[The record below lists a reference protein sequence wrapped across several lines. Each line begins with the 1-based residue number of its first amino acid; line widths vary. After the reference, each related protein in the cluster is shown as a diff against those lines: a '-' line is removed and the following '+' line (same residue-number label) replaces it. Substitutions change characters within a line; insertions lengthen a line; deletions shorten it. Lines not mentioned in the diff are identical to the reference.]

1 MVKGVF
7 RVDDFIKNTN
17 PAQKEFEDI
26 KKIAVRKFNSN
37 FQKNSNF
44 KNEAS
49 KTSNQVSSFEKK
61 PSLEN
66 IEEVKVERKI
76 SQIEIKVNDEKALL
90 PLRTVLLQKISENND
105 DAKIILIANRD
116 NQEVKIALASNF
128 KIAEIDIFRLKNL
141 HKDLIIK
148 SII

>member
-1 MVKGVF
+1 MANCFGTKF
-7 RVDDFIKNTN
+7 RI
-17 PAQKEFEDI
+17 
-26 KKIAVRKFNSN
+26 RYLSLLLL
-37 FQKNSNF
+37 FQALF
-44 KNEAS
+44 
-49 KTSNQVSSFEKK
+49 VSSFEKK

>member
-1 MVKGVF
+1 M
-7 RVDDFIKNTN
+7 
-17 PAQKEFEDI
+17 
-26 KKIAVRKFNSN
+26 
-37 FQKNSNF
+37 NSNF
-44 KNEAS
+44 KNEAP
-49 KTSNQVSSFEKK
+49 KASNQSNSFEKK
-61 PSLEN
+61 SSSEN
-66 IEEVKVERKI
+66 IETVKIERKI

-90 PLRTVLLQKISENND
+90 PLRTVLSQKISNNVE

-148 SII
+148 SIN